1 MQVTKGL
8 RIKFFSS
15 DKYSLPKYSSKFLIS
30 DYNNIDLIVSFE
42 AFEHMSEP
50 NNEIDFLFKTGP
62 NSVFISTLFYN
73 NNEKNWHY
81 LHPDSGMHVFL

>member
-1 MQVTKGL
+1 M
-8 RIKFFSS
+8 INI
-15 DKYSLPKYSSKFLIS
+15 LPKYSSKFLIS

-42 AFEHMSEP
+42 VFEHMSEP

-73 NNEKNWHY
+73 NNEKIGTIY
-81 LHPDSGMHVFL
+81 TLIVECMFFL